1 MAELNKMMTNFK
13 QQKKL
18 IKKARKQL
26 YELEITLEEINE
38 LPLLLQSDDGEF
50 LVRFEQKDF

>member
-1 MAELNKMMTNFK
+1 MAELNKMMTNFR

-26 YELEITLEEINE
+26 YELETTLEEIDE

>member
-26 YELEITLEEINE
+26 YELEITLEEIDE